1 MAKSM
6 KTVFCSWDCSVKL
19 KGVKTSFLTDPG
31 VERHGVIAF
40 VVSFWKKVF
49 NLGDSVGP
57 PDLD

>member
-6 KTVFCSWDCSVKL
+6 KTVLCSWGCSAKL
-19 KGVKTSFLTDPG
+19 KRVKTSYPTDSG
-31 VERHGVIAF
+31 VARRGVIAF

-49 NLGDSVGP
+49 NSGDSGSP

>member
-6 KTVFCSWDCSVKL
+6 KIVFCSCGCSVKSM
-19 KGVKTSFLTDPG
+19 GVKTSYPTDPG

-49 NLGDSVGP
+49 SSGSSVGP
-57 PDLD
+57 PNLD

>member
-6 KTVFCSWDCSVKL
+6 KTVLCSWGCSVKL
-19 KGVKTSFLTDPG
+19 KGVKTSYPTDPG
-31 VERHGVIAF
+31 VARHGVIAF

-49 NLGDSVGP
+49 NSGDSGGP

>member
-6 KTVFCSWDCSVKL
+6 KTVLCSWGCSVKL
-19 KGVKTSFLTDPG
+19 KGVKTSYPTDPG
-31 VERHGVIAF
+31 VARRGVIAF

-49 NLGDSVGP
+49 NSGDSGGP